1 MSKGARYYLS
11 NLEEIV
17 CGFFLVSMVGLVVV
31 NVLLR
36 FLFSYSITWA
46 EEVSTICFV
55 WSVFVGASAVYKHKM
70 DIGIDVLILALP
82 SSAQAYIRLLVSL
95 LLLLINGY
103 IFYMSI
109 VFTSI
114 AWVKPTAVLG
124 VSSAVFNAALIVG
137 FGMIT
142 FHTLGFI
149 KSDIRSIREP
159 GA

>member
-1 MSKGARYYLS
+1 MSKGVKYYLN
-11 NLEEIV
+11 NLEEIL
-17 CGFFLVSMVGLVVV
+17 CGFFLVTMVGLVIV

-36 FLFSYSITWA
+36 FLFNYSITWA

-70 DIGIDVLILALP
+70 DIGIDVLVLRVP
-82 SSAQAYIRLLVSL
+82 FPAQHYIRLLVSL

-124 VSSAVFNAALIVG
+124 VSSAIVNSALIVG

-142 FHTLGFI
+142 FHTFGFI
-149 KSDIRSIREP
+149 RDDIRKILEP
-159 GA
+159 GV

>member
-1 MSKGARYYLS
+1 MNKSLKYYLD
-11 NLEEIV
+11 NFEEIL
-17 CGFFLVSMVGLVVV
+17 CGFFLVFMVGLVIV

-55 WSVFVGASAVYKHKM
+55 WSVFIGASAVYKHKM
-70 DIGIDVLILALP
+70 DLGIDVLVLKMPAT
-82 SSAQAYIRLLVSL
+82 AQRYVRLLVSII
-95 LLLLINGY
+95 LLLINGY

-137 FGMIT
+137 FGLIS

-149 KSDIRSIREP
+149 RDDIRAIAARE
-159 GA
+159 A